1 MYVFIF
7 IAIKVNDNFFFY
19 LMGMFTKKEKINF
32 FISKN

>member
-7 IAIKVNDNFFFY
+7 IAINVNDNYFY
-19 LMGMFTKKEKINF
+19 LTGMFTQKEKINF

>member
-7 IAIKVNDNFFFY
+7 IAINVNDNYFY
-19 LMGMFTKKEKINF
+19 LMGMFTQKEKINF